1 MSRGDIEDFI
11 AKQQKISDRNYQ
23 NFQETG
29 IPRYYNAHDKAE
41 RLIDIARQAL
51 SAADDHQMC
60 GTYRSELADYGHRA
74 IRILHDG
81 KVDDLDTVQLL
92 KDIKTMTILRRLVS
106 DPWEGV
112 R

>member
-29 IPRYYNAHDKAE
+29 IQRYYSAHDKAE
-41 RLIDIARQAL
+41 QMIDIARQAL

-60 GTYRSELADYGHRA
+60 GTYRSELADYGNRA
-74 IRILHDG
+74 IRILHDN
-81 KVDDLDTVQLL
+81 KVDDPDTVQLL

-106 DPWEGV
+106 DPWG